1 MSAQKQDGEH
11 PSAVW
16 KAAAGNA
23 WVQMQDVLDAMLAP
37 FTPLVLDSALR
48 AETRHVLDVGCGAG
62 ATTLAAAR
70 RLGANGSCTG
80 VDVSPPLIEAARR
93 RAHEAAPGN
102 ARFVL
107 GDAQTHV
114 FEPGAF
120 DALVSR
126 FGVMFFADPVA
137 AFTNLHEAIRPDGAL
152 AFVAWRSPRDNPFM
166 TEAARA
172 AAPFLPALA
181 SPDPSAPGQWAFAD
195 AARVRGILE
204 ASGWHGIAIEP
215 VDVPSSLAVADLD
228 EYLVRLGPVGVA
240 LQDADEATRSRVIA
254 AVRAAFDRYV
264 ERDVVRFTAACW
276 RVTARRA

>member
-1 MSAQKQDGEH
+1 MGTEKQEGEH
-11 PSAVW
+11 PSTVW
-16 KAAAGNA
+16 KGASGNA
-23 WVQMQDVLDAMLAP
+23 WVEMQHVLDAMLAP
-37 FTPLVLDSALR
+37 FTPLVLDGALR
-48 AETRHVLDVGCGAG
+48 AETHRVLDVGCGAG

-70 RLGANGSCTG
+70 RLGADGSCTG

-107 GDAQTHV
+107 GDAQTHA
-114 FEPGAF
+114 FEPDAF

-137 AFTNLHEAIRPDGAL
+137 AFANLHRAIRPEGTL
-152 AFVAWRSPRDNPFM
+152 AFVAWRSPRENPFM

-181 SPDPSAPGQWAFAD
+181 PPDPAAPGQWAFAD
-195 AARVRGILE
+195 PSRVRGILE
-204 ASGWHGIAIEP
+204 ASGWRDVAIEP
-215 VDVPSSLAVADLD
+215 VDVPSSVAVADLD
-228 EYLVRLGPVGVA
+228 EYLARLGPVGVA
-240 LQDADEATRSRVIA
+240 LQDADDATRSRVTA

-264 ERDVVRFTAACW
+264 EGDIARFTAACW
-276 RVTARRA
+276 RVTSRRG